1 VIELFSNFENFEN
14 SFEETKNI
22 WNEIFKEWIIF
33 LKQLING
40 YIDHHI
46 SIRLPIL
53 KFVKLICK
61 MIIE

>member
-1 VIELFSNFENFEN
+1 MIELFSNFENFEN

-40 YIDHHI
+40 YIVFKL
-46 SIRLPIL
+46 RNLLPIDYL
-53 KFVKLICK
+53 AYK
-61 MIIE
+61 E